1 MVHSHQDCKL
11 TIEIHFFED
20 FTLSIRI
27 LDLDTQAI
35 QTLEFNGTD
44 ICTSHFEPTTYGLIS
59 VLKVKSTSV
68 VREQFGL
75 IYESFKL
82 QFFFHISDVVSYCIY
97 MKQ

>member
-35 QTLEFNGTD
+35 QTLESNGTD
-44 ICTSHFEPTTYGLIS
+44 ICTTSHSEPTTYGLIS
-59 VLKVKSTSV
+59 VLKVKVLASLENS
-68 VREQFGL
+68 L
-75 IYESFKL
+75 
-82 QFFFHISDVVSYCIY
+82 D
-97 MKQ
+97 